1 MTEQE
6 AIKTV
11 LALAASEI
19 GYQEKAS
26 NAQLDDKYAN
36 AGHAN
41 WTKYARDL
49 DAALNFYNGKKNGYD
64 WCDMFTDWLFLHS
77 FGATIAMT
85 MLCQPQRSGGA
96 GCQYSAGYY
105 QSAGRWVTTP
115 QPGDQ
120 IFFYSGGGINHTGI
134 VENVINGQVITI
146 EGNSADQVGRHTYP
160 LGASY
165 IAGYGRP
172 IWAAAAASGVEYV
185 EPTYEIP
192 TTITLS
198 FGMVSEDVRKMQ
210 EMLIKLGYSCGP
222 DGADGDFG
230 MNTYAALVQFQTD
243 YALTVDGQAGD
254 LTLNALKEALKKKEG
269 NASSSTPE
277 SSGSSSATPTPEPA
291 PAPTQDTGFKVGD
304 IVNFVGKR
312 HYTMATG
319 NFSRSC
325 RPGKARITI
334 IHQSKNT
341 KHPYHLIKVAGST
354 STVFGWV
361 DEKDIE
367 KA

>member
-19 GYQEKAS
+19 GYHEKAS

-36 AGHAN
+36 AGSGN

-77 FGATIAMT
+77 FGAAVAMT

-105 QSAGRWVTTP
+105 QSAGRWVTNP
-115 QPGDQ
+115 EPGDQ

-134 VENVINGQVITI
+134 VENVISGQVITI
-146 EGNSADQVGRHTYP
+146 EGNSADQVGRHSYP

-172 IWAAAAASGVEYV
+172 VWAAAAASGVEYV
-185 EPTYEIP
+185 EPTYTP
-192 TTITLS
+192 PATVTLVY
-198 FGMVSEDVRKMQ
+198 GMVSEEVLKMQ

-230 MNTYAALVQFQTD
+230 PNTLNALTKFQKD

-254 LTLNALKEALKKKEG
+254 LTLNALKEALAKKEG
-269 NASSSTPE
+269 NTPTSTPTNN
-277 SSGSSSATPTPEPA
+277 GSSNAIANE
-291 PAPTQDTGFKVGD
+291 GFKVGD
-304 IVNFVGKR
+304 IVNFKGNK

-319 NFSRSC
+319 NFSRAC
-325 RPGKARITI
+325 KPGKAKITI

-341 KHPYHLIKVAGST
+341 KHPYHLMKVPGST

-361 DEKDIE
+361 NEKDIE
-367 KA
+367 K